1 MNGLELQAQLAEMG
15 IRLPTVMMSGHG
27 DISMAV
33 RAMTA
38 GAVDFLSKPFRGQD
52 MLDAVTSGIALD
64 RSRLMAD
71 FDIFRMWQRYDSLSR
86 REQQVMMLVT
96 AGKMNKHVAGDLGI
110 SEITVKIYRRHA
122 KDGCSHLRRSCQ
134 NGRNDQAQG

>member
-1 MNGLELQAQLAEMG
+1 
-15 IRLPTVMMSGHG
+15 
-27 DISMAV
+27 
-33 RAMTA
+33 
-38 GAVDFLSKPFRGQD
+38 
-52 MLDAVTSGIALD
+52 MLDAITSGIALD